1 MYINPELQVSAMTPL
16 CDLVVGEVIYIVTT
30 KLNKSGEGH
39 HTVSSRFGSGSE
51 ASDFKVV

>member
-1 MYINPELQVSAMTPL
+1 MEVFGATLTWYPELQVSAMTPL
-16 CDLVVGEVIYIVTT
+16 CVTT